1 MKSKYNLF
9 QAILL
14 AFIIP
19 FTFTACD
26 DDDKS
31 VPRKSGKLTLSLPEE
46 LRNPVPIGSE
56 G

>member
-26 DDDKS
+26 DDDKAGRCHYWMIS
-31 VPRKSGKLTLSLPEE
+31 KTRPYR
-46 LRNPVPIGSE
+46 I
-56 G
+56 